1 MKAKIT
7 YIKSKIIQYKT
18 LVQNFSYISIL
29 QIFNLTIPLITYPY
43 LIRTIGLDK
52 YGLIVFAQAITG
64 YLLTIVNFGF
74 NISGIRSVSLHRDK
88 KHNLVE
94 IVSSI
99 IIIKIF
105 LALACFLLLY
115 CIVAVFID
123 DENYKIIFL
132 LSFWVCLYD
141 ITFPKWY
148 FEGTEKMKF
157 ITVIILVERL
167 LYICLVFIV
176 IKNSSDYL
184 KLPLIS
190 GISALIASI
199 IPIVIIQ
206 YKHKIT
212 FKWQGINIL
221 KRYIIKSYDI
231 FISDI
236 IQKIN
241 TTSNKIIIGSF
252 LGMGEVAI
260 YDLADKVVQILKLPQ
275 SVIGQILFPK
285 ISFEKDKFFVKK
297 AFKLSLIINSSLFI
311 AAIIFSKFI
320 VTFLGG
326 TEMVASQ
333 IILCILLL
341 SIPFTAMTN
350 IFGVQLLIAFGF
362 QNIYRKVITFSALL
376 FFTQMIFIWIF
387 LGFSVINIAIAS
399 VLTET
404 FTTINLYHYCK
415 KNKLW
420 VIN

>member
-1 MKAKIT
+1 MKKKIT

-18 LVQNFSYISIL
+18 LVENFSYLSIL
-29 QIFNLTIPLITYPY
+29 QIFSLAVPLITYPY
-43 LIRTIGLDK
+43 LIITLGLDK
-52 YGLIVFAQAITG
+52 YGLVVFAQVSIG

-74 NISGIRSVSLHRDK
+74 NISGIREVSLHRNKKDK
-88 KHNLVE
+88 LIE

-99 IIIKIF
+99 IIIKVF
-105 LALACFLLLY
+105 LALVCLLFLY
-115 CIVAVFID
+115 CILTIFIE
-123 DENYKIIFL
+123 DENYKNIFL

-157 ITVIILVERL
+157 ITIIILVERL

-190 GISALIASI
+190 GISALVTSI

-206 YKHKIT
+206 YKHEIM
-212 FKWQGINIL
+212 FKWQGIDIL
-221 KRYIIKSYDI
+221 KSYIIKSYEI

-236 IQKIN
+236 IQKVY
-241 TTSNKIIIGSF
+241 TSSNKIIIGAF
-252 LGMGEVAI
+252 LGMSEVAI

-275 SVIGQILFPK
+275 SVLGQILFPK
-285 ISFEKDKFFVKK
+285 ISFEKDIFFVKK
-297 AFKLSLIINSSLFI
+297 AFKLSLIFNLLLFI
-311 AAIIFSKFI
+311 AAILFSKFI

-326 TEMVASQ
+326 TEMIASQ

-341 SIPFTAMTN
+341 TIPFTAMTN
-350 IFGVQLLIAFGF
+350 IFGVQSLIAFGF
-362 QNIYRKVITFSALL
+362 QNIYRKVITLSALL
-376 FFTQMIFIWIF
+376 FFINMILIWTF
-387 LGFSVINIAIAS
+387 LDFSIINVGIAT
-399 VLTET
+399 VLTEM
-404 FTTINLYHYCK
+404 FTTISLFYYCK